1 MFHNLPIITSRNTYT
16 PYPFNCWQRN
26 TLNSGYLLYYDPS
39 IPSGLMKVGTL
50 MSVWFGGEDFALP
63 VPTNPYDN
71 LPEYSMIL
79 EQQESGI
86 ATTIA
91 QAMVNFLGRPK
102 QAEATL
108 TTNFLTAKTI
118 DVGKRCTIDLS
129 DYNSL
134 LESIYGE
141 EPALA
146 VLTKHTH
153 KVYEGTCDISLRI
166 DAEAE

>member
-1 MFHNLPIITSRNTYT
+1 
-16 PYPFNCWQRN
+16 
-26 TLNSGYLLYYDPS
+26 
-39 IPSGLMKVGTL
+39 
-50 MSVWFGGEDFALP
+50 
-63 VPTNPYDN
+63 
-71 LPEYSMIL
+71 MIL

-86 ATTIA
+86 GRTIS

-108 TTNFLTAKTI
+108 TTNFLTAKTN
-118 DVGKRCTIDLS
+118 DVGKRCTVDLAN
-129 DYNSL
+129 YNSL

-141 EPALA
+141 ETALA